1 MRIARSTL
9 DQIKDYAA
17 ERGCTEFDKGRW
29 LFLAPN
35 KLRSIRISEITT
47 YDIYLW
53 DTAEGKISMPRE
65 GRSTKIKG
73 RQDRPEAQID
83 KGLPDVV
90 RERELKPTAL
100 AGQLIL
106 KI

>member
-35 KLRSIRISEITT
+35 KLRSVRISEIST
-47 YDIYLW
+47 YIIYLW

-65 GRSTKIKG
+65 GRNTRIRTLKEQG
-73 RQDRPEAQID
+73 DALTGAPGGPLEAQVIQ
-83 KGLPDVV
+83 
-90 RERELKPTAL
+90 ERSNE
-100 AGQLIL
+100 
-106 KI
+106 